1 MKKLSLKE
9 WAAAAEI
16 IGTAGLIVSLLFV
29 AHSINRN
36 SELVKS
42 AHSTLI
48 YELNTTATDEQ
59 IEDGNYAIFSAKR
72 SYGLEFRDEN
82 EAKTFYSLLRFLTH
96 WELLIARHDDGLVGD
111 DEYSEWS
118 EYYGLMISRD
128 MDIEW
133 WDATKAEW
141 DQSLVDMVDAAFA
154 EK

>member
-1 MKKLSLKE
+1 MKKFSLKE
-9 WAAAAEI
+9 WAAVAEI
-16 IGTAGLIVSLLFV
+16 IGTAGLIVSVLFV
-29 AHSINRN
+29 AHSVNRN
-36 SELVKS
+36 SELVRS

-48 YELNTTATDEQ
+48 YELNTTAVDEQ
-59 IEDGNYAIFSAKR
+59 IEDGNYAVFSAKR
-72 SYGLEFRDEN
+72 SYGLEFQDEN

-96 WELLIARHDDGLVGD
+96 WELLIARHDDGLVDD

-118 EYYGLMISRD
+118 GYYAFTIARD

-141 DQSLVDMVDAAFA
+141 DQSLVDVVDAAYA